1 MRILKRLLSSGEERI
16 FVTLSQ
22 HAELS
27 VKSLRTIMDVLNRGE
42 VTPLTLER
50 MMFEVSASESRGDGI
65 IRELSASISRGAVP
79 VALIGDFEMLMDRL
93 DDVLDLVN
101 FVAKELSRGFRVGLH
116 KKDEVRKVYTEI
128 KKMIDHAIR
137 ATESLASLL
146 AAALRDF
153 KEIQK
158 YDELID
164 KIEDRVDDI
173 KNSAIDLIYSM
184 GNNIDAITFNHLMEL
199 VRTLDSVVDACEDV
213 SHMVLKIVSSFFY

>member
-1 MRILKRLLSSGEERI
+1 MRILKKLFSSGEEKI
-16 FVTLSQ
+16 FGRLSQ

-27 VKSLRTIMDVLNRGE
+27 VKSLRKIMEVLGMEE
-42 VTPLTLER
+42 VTPLALER
-50 MMFEVSASESRGDGI
+50 MMFDVSASESRGDGI
-65 IRELSASISRGAVP
+65 VRELSASIAKGAIP

-116 KKDEVRKVYTEI
+116 RREEVRRVYTEI
-128 KKMIDHAIR
+128 KKMVDHALR
-137 ATESLASLL
+137 ATESLSALL
-146 AAALRDF
+146 AAALGDF
-153 KEIQK
+153 REIQK

-173 KNSAIDLIYSM
+173 KNNAIDLIYSM